1 MVLFCSLVI
10 LLTTNLFHVPVQSLN
25 NEGLA
30 LWSLKQSIREDHGS
44 SLDHWTPSD
53 ETPCKWNG
61 VKCMGDTVV
70 SLSLSN
76 QNLTGFLPS
85 IFGNLSALRHINLR
99 NNNLS
104 GSLPVS
110 LFNVSGLQSLVLSG
124 NSFSGKIPEELGKL
138 GLLQNLDFS
147 RNSFNGSVPA
157 SLLQCVRLKVL
168 DLSRNAFSGSL
179 PDGFGTSLIQL
190 EHLSLSFN
198 KFSGSIPSDMGNL
211 SSLQGILNLSNN
223 SFSGLIPAN
232 LGNLPETVY
241 IDLSHNNLSG
251 PIPQNGVL
259 LDAGP
264 TAFIGNPLL
273 CGAPLK
279 SMCPPDIPNP
289 NSPTNPH
296 FPSQASPD
304 PPKRG
309 SAMSNGMLISIIVS
323 SMIGSCFLGWLLSHL
338 CRKYGDCRV
347 SDSITNSMNEEK
359 VMFKKELFCFGK
371 EAIGTL
377 SQKMEQY
384 KFVALDSR
392 VNFDLDKLLKASAFL
407 LGKTGTG
414 IVYKVVLEDGLTL
427 AVRRLGGDSQRI
439 KEFQTEVE
447 AIAKIK
453 HSNIVPLRAYCWS
466 GDEKLLIYDYIPNGD
481 LSAAIHGKA
490 GMTNLM
496 PLSWS
501 TRLRIMKGLAKGIVH
516 LHEFSPK
523 RYVHGDLKPS
533 NVLLGKN
540 MQPFISDFGIS
551 RLANFTGESS
561 KFHLEQVAMGTPE
574 QSSPYEF
581 TAINSTENLR
591 SYYQAPEAS
600 KPTKPSQKWDIYS
613 FGMILLE
620 MITGKLPIVE
630 VGSLRF
636 DLVRWVQVS
645 IDERIPISNI
655 IDPILLHD
663 LDKEEEMAMVLQM
676 ALACVNKSPERRPS
690 MRHVLNNLDKLAI
703 FTNT

>member
-1 MVLFCSLVI
+1 MALFCSLVI
-10 LLTTNLFHVPVQSLN
+10 LLMTNLFYMPVQSLN
-25 NEGLA
+25 NESVA
-30 LWSLKQSIREDHGS
+30 LWYLKRSIREDPS
-44 SLDHWTPSD
+44 RFLKNWSLSD
-53 ETPCKWNG
+53 ETPCNWKG
-61 VKCMGDTVV
+61 VECIRDRVV

-76 QNLTGFLPS
+76 KNLTGLLPS
-85 IFGNLSALRHINLR
+85 IFGNLSALQHIDLR

-104 GSLPVS
+104 GSLPVT
-110 LFNVSGLQSLVLSG
+110 LFDANGLQSLVLSG
-124 NSFSGKIPEELGKL
+124 NSFSGMIPEELGKL
-138 GLLQNLDFS
+138 GSLQTLDFS
-147 RNSFNGSVPA
+147 GNSFNGSVPA
-157 SLLQCVRLKVL
+157 SLLRCGRLKVL
-168 DLSRNAFSGSL
+168 DLSRNGFSGSL
-179 PDGFGTSLIQL
+179 PDEFGTRLTHL
-190 EHLSLSFN
+190 EHLDLSFN
-198 KFSGSIPSDMGNL
+198 KFNGSIPSDMGNL
-211 SSLQGILNLSNN
+211 SSLQGTLNLSNN
-223 SFSGLIPAN
+223 LFSGLIPAN
-232 LGNLPETVY
+232 LGNLSETVY
-241 IDLSHNNLSG
+241 IDLSHNKLSG
-251 PIPQNGVL
+251 PIPQNGAL

-279 SMCPPDIPNP
+279 SVCPPGIP
-289 NSPTNPH
+289 TPH
-296 FPSQASPD
+296 FPPIPSIPFQVLP
-304 PPKRG
+304 PGPKRG
-309 SAMSNGMLISIIVS
+309 SAMSKGILISIIAS
-323 SMIGSCFLGWLLSHL
+323 SMVGSCFLGWLLSHV
-338 CRKYGDCRV
+338 CRKYRDCRV
-347 SDSITNSMNEEK
+347 CDSITNSVNEEK

-371 EAIGTL
+371 ETVEAL

-384 KFVALDSR
+384 NFVALDSQ

-414 IVYKVVLEDGLTL
+414 IVYKVVLEDGLNL
-427 AVRRLGGDSQRI
+427 AVRRLGGDSQRL

-466 GDEKLLIYDYIPNGD
+466 GDEKLLIYDFIPNGD
-481 LSAAIHGKA
+481 LSAAVHGKA
-490 GMTNLM
+490 GTTNSM

-501 TRLRIMKGLAKGIVH
+501 TRLRIMKGVAKGIAH

-540 MQPFISDFGIS
+540 MKPFISDFGIS

-574 QSSPYEF
+574 PSSPYEF
-581 TAINSTENLR
+581 TAINTTENLR

-600 KPTKPSQKWDIYS
+600 KPTKPSQKWDVYS

-620 MITGKLPIVE
+620 MITGKMPIVE

-636 DLVRWVQVS
+636 DLVRWVQMSV
-645 IDERIPISNI
+645 DERIPISSI

-663 LDKEEEMAMVLQM
+663 LDKEEEMATVLHM
-676 ALACVNKSPERRPS
+676 ALACLNKSPERRPS
-690 MRHVLNNLDKLAI
+690 MRHVLNNLDKLTI

>member
-1 MVLFCSLVI
+1 MALFCSLVI
-10 LLTTNLFHVPVQSLN
+10 LLMTNLFYMPVQSLN
-25 NEGLA
+25 NESVA
-30 LWSLKQSIREDHGS
+30 LWYLKRSIREDPS
-44 SLDHWTPSD
+44 RFLKNWSLSD
-53 ETPCKWNG
+53 KTPCNWKG
-61 VKCMGDTVV
+61 VECIRDRVV

-76 QNLTGFLPS
+76 KNLTGSFPS
-85 IFGNLSALRHINLR
+85 IFGNLSALRHIDLR

-104 GSLPVS
+104 GSLPVT
-110 LFNVSGLQSLVLSG
+110 LFDANGLQSLVLSG
-124 NSFSGKIPEELGKL
+124 NSFSGMIPEELGKL
-138 GLLQNLDFS
+138 GSLQTLDFS
-147 RNSFNGSVPA
+147 GNSFNGSVPA
-157 SLLQCVRLKVL
+157 SLLRCGQLKVL
-168 DLSRNAFSGSL
+168 DLSRNGFSGSL
-179 PDGFGTSLIQL
+179 PDEFGTRLTHL
-190 EHLSLSFN
+190 EHLDLSFN
-198 KFSGSIPSDMGNL
+198 KFNGSIPSDMGNL
-211 SSLQGILNLSNN
+211 SSLQGTLNLSNN
-223 SFSGLIPAN
+223 LFSGLIPAN
-232 LGNLPETVY
+232 LGNLSETVY

-251 PIPQNGVL
+251 PIPQNGAL

-279 SMCPPDIPNP
+279 SMCPTGIP
-289 NSPTNPH
+289 TPH
-296 FPSQASPD
+296 FPPIPSIPFQALP
-304 PPKRG
+304 PGPKRG
-309 SAMSNGMLISIIVS
+309 SAMSKGILISIIAS
-323 SMIGSCFLGWLLSHL
+323 SMVGSCFLGWLLSHV
-338 CRKYGDCRV
+338 CRKYRDCRV
-347 SDSITNSMNEEK
+347 CDSITNGVNEEK

-371 EAIGTL
+371 ETVEAL

-384 KFVALDSR
+384 NFVALDSQ

-427 AVRRLGGDSQRI
+427 AVRRLGGDSQRL

-466 GDEKLLIYDYIPNGD
+466 GDEKLLIYDFIPNGD
-481 LSAAIHGKA
+481 LSAAVHGKA
-490 GMTNLM
+490 GTTNSM

-501 TRLRIMKGLAKGIVH
+501 TRLRIMKGVAKGIAH

-540 MQPFISDFGIS
+540 MKPFISDFGIS

-574 QSSPYEF
+574 PSSPYEF
-581 TAINSTENLR
+581 TAINTTENLR

-600 KPTKPSQKWDIYS
+600 KPTKPSQKWDVYS

-620 MITGKLPIVE
+620 MITGKMPIVE

-636 DLVRWVQVS
+636 DLVRWVQMSV
-645 IDERIPISNI
+645 DERIPISSI

-663 LDKEEEMAMVLQM
+663 LDKEEEMATVLHM
-676 ALACVNKSPERRPS
+676 ALACLNKSPERRPS
-690 MRHVLNNLDKLAI
+690 IRHVLNNLDKLAI

>member
-10 LLTTNLFHVPVQSLN
+10 LLMSNLFHMPVQSLN
-25 NEGLA
+25 NEGVA
-30 LWSLKQSIREDHGS
+30 LQSLKQSIREDPGRF
-44 SLDHWTPSD
+44 LDNWRSSD
-53 ETPCKWNG
+53 ETPCAWNG
-61 VKCMGDTVV
+61 VKCVGDRVV
-70 SLSLSN
+70 SLSLSYK
-76 QNLTGFLPS
+76 NLTGFLPR

-99 NNNLS
+99 NNDLS
-104 GSLPVS
+104 GSLPVT
-110 LFNVSGLQSLVLSG
+110 LFDADGLQSLLLSG
-124 NSFSGKIPEELGKL
+124 NSFSGTIPEELGNL
-138 GLLQNLDFS
+138 SSLQTLDFS
-147 RNSFNGSVPA
+147 RNSFNSSIPA
-157 SLLQCVRLKVL
+157 SLLRCGRLKVL
-168 DLSRNAFSGSL
+168 DLSWNGISGSL
-179 PDGFGTSLIQL
+179 PDGFGTSLTWLEQL
-190 EHLSLSFN
+190 NLSFN
-198 KFSGSIPSDMGNL
+198 KFTGSIPSDMGNL
-211 SSLQGILNLSNN
+211 SSLRGTLDLSNN
-223 SFSGLIPAN
+223 LFSGPIPAS

-251 PIPQNGVL
+251 PIPQNGAL
-259 LDAGP
+259 IEAGP
-264 TAFIGNPLL
+264 TAFISNPLL

-279 SMCPPDIPNP
+279 SLCPSHIPDP
-289 NSPTNPH
+289 NSSTIPH
-296 FPSQASPD
+296 FPTQASPD
-304 PPKRG
+304 APKRG
-309 SAMSNGMLISIIVS
+309 SAMSKGILISIIVS
-323 SMIGSCFLGWLLSHL
+323 SMVASCFLGWLLSHV
-338 CRKYGDCRV
+338 CRKYRDSKVC
-347 SDSITNSMNEEK
+347 DSITNTVNEEK
-359 VMFKKELFCFGK
+359 VMFRKELFCFGK
-371 EAIGTL
+371 EAVETL
-377 SQKMEQY
+377 SQTMEQHN
-384 KFVALDSR
+384 FVALDSR

-414 IVYKVVLEDGLTL
+414 IVYKVVLEDGSTL
-427 AVRRLGGDSQRI
+427 AVRRLGGDSQRL

-466 GDEKLLIYDYIPNGD
+466 GEEKLLIYDFIPNGD
-481 LSAAIHGKA
+481 LSAAVHGKA

-501 TRLRIMKGLAKGIVH
+501 ARLRIMKGVAKGIAY

-540 MQPFISDFGIS
+540 MEPFISDFGIS

-561 KFHLEQVAMGTPE
+561 KFHLEQVAVGTPE

-600 KPTKPSQKWDIYS
+600 KPTKPSQKWDVYS

-620 MITGKLPIVE
+620 MITGKMPIVE

-636 DLVRWVQVS
+636 DLVRWVQMSV
-645 IDERIPISNI
+645 DERIPIPNI
-655 IDPILLHD
+655 IDPVLLHD
-663 LDKEEEMAMVLQM
+663 VDKEEEMAELLQM

-703 FTNT
+703 FTNP